1 MFEIL
6 YKNSRINHIVCNVEP
21 LEIYHVIDR
30 SFATFFFKNN
40 ENGIKTTKRDNPLH
54 LSIK

>member
-21 LEIYHVIDR
+21 LEIYHVIDG